1 MKESIPKSWAST
13 PGAFREEI
21 EADTEERETG
31 PETGHQG
38 GGSQLPAGNP
48 SPSRKTRDPT
58 AWKSRRIRKK
68 DAPPGESHLRQ
79 SETTEEGPSDLRAF
93 QRGRPGS

>member
-58 AWKSRRIRKK
+58 AWKEVQTHQKK
-68 DAPPGESHLRQ
+68 RCSSWGIS
-79 SETTEEGPSDLRAF
+79 SEAK
-93 QRGRPGS
+93 